1 MPPAPE
7 VRGTLMAASEP
18 RSVFAR
24 VGLLLAGAIFLFT
37 LENVWLDPWIRSKS
51 HRRLPSFVPESLGGT
66 WVIAF
71 SILVMALILAV
82 VCQVLLS
89 RDRGLAKWKKV
100 LTGLAVLTSGLMVGQ
115 WFVATGGTTLV
126 ERIPEPQRAHSVT
139 LTWKPS
145 STKNVRY
152 NVYRGP
158 RPGFHPDKLNDTPI
172 DGLTFTDTKVESGKQ
187 YFYVTRA
194 VDGHNQESGDSKE
207 TSATIP

>member
-1 MPPAPE
+1 M
-7 VRGTLMAASEP
+7 GTAMATGE
-18 RSVFAR
+18 AR
-24 VGLLLAGAIFLFT
+24 AVLARLGLFLAGAISLFT
-37 LENVWLDPWIRSKS
+37 VENVWLDPWIRAKS
-51 HRRLPSFVPESLGGT
+51 HHRLPSFVPESLSGT

-71 SILVMALILAV
+71 SVLVMALILAV
-82 VCQVLLS
+82 ECQVLLS

-100 LTGLAVLTSGLMVGQ
+100 LTGLAVLGSALLVGE
-115 WFVATGGTTLV
+115 WFVATGGRTLV
-126 ERIPEPQRAHSVT
+126 EQITRPQRTHSVT
-139 LTWKPS
+139 LTWKAS

-158 RPGFHPDKLNDTPI
+158 RSGYHPDKLNDTPI

-194 VDGHNQESGDSKE
+194 VDGHNQEGGDSNE